1 MSIINSALLVLIAVL
16 GCWGYFH
23 LSSVIPPQKEPP
35 KPAKPAAPPRKAC
48 SVQRAKELV
57 TLITTMKANEEWK
70 AERLSGETAK
80 RSRWLAAKAAF
91 ALHRLKAPKATLDDE
106 KLRMMVEDTYLML
119 LKATSQNDQGA
130 AIMNEE
136 GGGRLR
142 TYVSPIDGT
151 VQTYSVNV
159 PGIYDPAIKWPLI
172 VSMHGHGWYNP
183 FQGHPAPTYTGAICL
198 SPQGRGSNDY
208 KDLGEEDVL
217 SAIEC
222 VKREFNI
229 DPDRVYLTGGSMGG
243 TGSYHLGVHYADQF
257 AGIFPI
263 VGNADNLAWTERW
276 GWNRIFEGRN
286 NELRKFVQEGHT
298 SRAFA
303 QNLRNLPT
311 YILAGSA
318 DTVVPPAHSRNMVAE
333 MRRLGI
339 PVEYR
344 EYPSVGHGGFSAD
357 AQAAG
362 LSWIC
367 GWTRNRYPKCITW
380 KADLLKHGKAY
391 WMRFEQLEKP
401 MASGE
406 IEVVAISDT
415 AVDVRT
421 TNLLSFSL
429 QKPAAL
435 FAQDK
440 PLTVT
445 IDGTQLELPPATEQ
459 EDAWFTFRK
468 HPGTGNWM
476 NDTDVEVQPLIKRK
490 GCEGPV
496 QEAFMN
502 PFIIVIGTTN
512 PKMND
517 VWMHEAMQFAE
528 DWKFKNADYPRIIL
542 DTEITEDIELDYN
555 LILFGGS
562 EDNAVSERIVPQTP
576 LSDLHNLLRFQK
588 GNDNDGA
595 VFDTPDVGSII
606 VYPNKRHAPNR
617 LAVIIHANSPESAYQ
632 LWGRFGN
639 WFNWGVF
646 VSKKYFDF
654 AIFDGKSSSP
664 ETMLLVGWFGTDWS
678 SRNSR
683 YFFGD
688 PRVRNASAKQHYPSF
703 SSVAEAPA
711 GELKLFDL
719 KPTKISQMRGAIGL
733 GRTFFG
739 EPLEESIGMRAPAT
753 IEYEIDAKYT
763 VFESGV
769 KLLNPRESNMCK
781 QRLDAEAIRFA
792 VYDGEKL
799 LAEAKV
805 DWKKPEANIKANVTG
820 VKTLKLVAS
829 PAGGPAWLHMGSAW
843 LKPVLK

>member
-1 MSIINSALLVLIAVL
+1 MSIINSALIVLLAVFV
-16 GCWGYFH
+16 WWSYVH
-23 LSSVIPPQKEPP
+23 LSSALPPKKEPP
-35 KPAKPAAPPRKAC
+35 KPAAPPRVAC
-48 SVQRAKELV
+48 SVSRAKELASA
-57 TLITTMKANEEWK
+57 LQTMKANEEWK
-70 AERLSGETAK
+70 AEHLSGRTAE
-80 RSRWLAAKAAF
+80 RASWLAAKAAF
-91 ALHRLKAPKATLDDE
+91 ALHRLKAPKASLDDE

-119 LKATSQNDQGA
+119 LKASQQNDQGA
-130 AIMNEE
+130 TTLNEE
-136 GGGRLR
+136 SGGRLR
-142 TYVSPIDGT
+142 TYRSPVDGT

-159 PGIYDPAIKWPLI
+159 PGIYDPAVKWPLI

-198 SPQGRGSNDY
+198 SPQGRGSTDY
-208 KDLGEEDVL
+208 KDLGEDDVL
-217 SAIEC
+217 AAIEC
-222 VKREFNI
+222 VKREFNV

-243 TGSYHLGVHYADQF
+243 TGAYHIGVHYADQF

-298 SRAFA
+298 ARAFA

-311 YILAGSA
+311 YILAGAA
-318 DTVVPPAHSRNMVAE
+318 DTVVPPAHSRNVVAE
-333 MRRLGI
+333 MRRMGI

-344 EYPSVGHGGFSAD
+344 EYPSVGHGGFPAD
-357 AQAAG
+357 ATNAG
-362 LSWIC
+362 IAWIC
-367 GWTRNRYPKCITW
+367 GWTRNRFPKCITW
-380 KADLLKHGKAY
+380 KTDLLKYGKAY

-406 IEVVAISDT
+406 IEVVAISDS
-415 AVDVRT
+415 AVDVQT
-421 TNLLSFSL
+421 VNLLSFSL
-429 QKPAAL
+429 QKPSAL

-445 IDGTQLELPPATEQ
+445 IDGTPLELPSSTEQ
-459 EDAWFTFRK
+459 EDAWITFRK
-468 HPGTGNWM
+468 HPGTGKWM
-476 NDTDVEVQPLIKRK
+476 NETDVEVQPLTKRK

-496 QEAFMN
+496 NEAFMA
-502 PFIIVIGTTN
+502 PFILVIGTSN

-517 VWMHEAMQFAE
+517 VWMQEAMQFAE
-528 DWKFKNADYPRIIL
+528 DWKFKNAGYPRIIL

-562 EDNAVSERIVPQTP
+562 EDNAVSERLVPQTP
-576 LSDLHNLLRFQK
+576 LSDLHQLLRFQK
-588 GNDNDGA
+588 DTSKDGA

-606 VYPNKRHAPNR
+606 VYPNILHAPNR

-646 VSKKYFDF
+646 DSKKYFDF

-678 SRNSR
+678 IRNSA

-688 PRVRNASAKQHYPSF
+688 ARVRDASAKQHYPSF
-703 SSVAEAPA
+703 ARITDVPA
-711 GELKLFDL
+711 GELKLFEL
-719 KPTKISQMRGAIGL
+719 KPSKISQMRGAIGL

-739 EPLEESIGMRAPAT
+739 EPLDESIGMRAPAT
-753 IEYEIDAKYT
+753 IEYEIDAKFT
-763 VFESGV
+763 EFESTV
-769 KLLNPRESNMCK
+769 RLLNPRESNMCK

-792 VYDGEKL
+792 VYNDEKL
-799 LAEAKV
+799 LAEVKV
-805 DWKKPEANIKANVTG
+805 DWKTPEAELKADVTG
-820 VKTLKLVAS
+820 VKKLKLVAS

-843 LKPVLK
+843 VKPVLR